1 MVESH
6 AGGDVAFEPAAFLMV
21 AVEEFEEARLGAG
34 GSLDA
39 AERDA
44 LDLLFDPLEVE
55 QEVLEIETEP
65 LADGGELRRLEV
77 GEAEGGQR
85 LVGVA
90 KGGELA
96 HQPEQFAADDFQSFA
111 HLDELGV
118 VGDEAA
124 GGAEVDDRHRF
135 RTELAEDVNVAH
147 DVVAQFALFG
157 GDLVEV
163 DVVEVLFHCGDLGVG
178 DGQPELLLA
187 LREHEPEPPPSG
199 VFELRTP
206 EIAHLLACVTVGQR
220 ILIDVI
226 VHRKCPFQLNKLI
239 FPVIIRIAVCNRRE
253 NGIPYNLRHNR

>member
-1 MVESH
+1 
-6 AGGDVAFEPAAFLMV
+6 MV

-55 QEVLEIETEP
+55 QKVLEIETEP

-90 KGGELA
+90 EGGELA
-96 HQPEQFAADDFQSFA
+96 HQPEQFAADDLQSFA

-135 RTELAEDVNVAH
+135 RTKLAEDVNVAH

-187 LREHEPEPPPSG
+187 LREHEPEPPPGG
-199 VFELRTP
+199 VFELRAP